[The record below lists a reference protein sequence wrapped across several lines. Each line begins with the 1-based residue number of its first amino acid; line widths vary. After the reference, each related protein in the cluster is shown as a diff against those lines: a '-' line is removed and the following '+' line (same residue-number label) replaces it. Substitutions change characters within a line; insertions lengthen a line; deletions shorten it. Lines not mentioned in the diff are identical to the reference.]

1 MDEEP
6 FSIITIYGS
15 NLFSNSVMRERLPR
29 KVFEEIRDV
38 QKGNIKLTSA
48 LAENIA
54 VVMKEWALEKG
65 ATHYTHWFQPL
76 TGSTAEKHDSFIEP
90 STDGNVFLDFKGK
103 SLLQGEPDASSFP
116 SGGLRETFE
125 ARGYTAWDTTS
136 PAFIREEEEGSTLV
150 IPTAFISY
158 LGHALDT
165 KTPLLK
171 SMKALNDQTM
181 RVLHALGNRTS
192 KSVVVNVG
200 PEQEYFLVDRK
211 YYEKRPDLL
220 LTGRTVFGSMP
231 AKGQEL
237 DDHYFGAINNRVKSF
252 MHDLN
257 IELWKLG
264 ISAKTQHN
272 EVAPNQFELANIYNS
287 ANIATDNNQIEMEIM
302 KKIAGKHGLV
312 CLLHE
317 KPFRGVNGSG
327 KHNNWSIGTNDGIN
341 LLEPGDNPHENM
353 QFLLFLMS
361 VIEAVDTY
369 APLLRASTASSGND
383 HRLGGNE
390 APPSIISVFLG
401 DALTTILKRI
411 AAGKDGQPTDDE
423 FIQIGTSN
431 LPSLNK
437 DDTDRNRT
445 SPFAF
450 TGNRFEFRMVPS
462 SGSIADANITLNTTV
477 AEVLSKVADRLEVS
491 KDIEADTKSIIQ
503 DSYNKHHRIIFNGDG
518 YTQEWAE
525 EAEKRGLCNFPTT
538 IDVLPELQK
547 QSTVSLYENQ
557 KVLSKM
563 ELDSR
568 YNVFVEK
575 YTKEINIE
583 AAIMVEISKLQ
594 IIPAA
599 VSFAGDFSGSLVNS
613 KKIIMDLDISTEKK
627 LLSEIHKNISGLLSI
642 TEILDKQ
649 RNTLLE
655 SNEEDYQRAL
665 QYKNKILPL
674 MEEVREYGD
683 ALEKLVSKE
692 YWPIPTYEEMLF
704 KL

>member
-1 MDEEP
+1 
-6 FSIITIYGS
+6 
-15 NLFSNSVMRERLPR
+15 
-29 KVFEEIRDV
+29 
-38 QKGNIKLTSA
+38 
-48 LAENIA
+48 
-54 VVMKEWALEKG
+54 
-65 ATHYTHWFQPL
+65 
-76 TGSTAEKHDSFIEP
+76 
-90 STDGNVFLDFKGK
+90 
-103 SLLQGEPDASSFP
+103 
-116 SGGLRETFE
+116 
-125 ARGYTAWDTTS
+125 
-136 PAFIREEEEGSTLV
+136 
-150 IPTAFISY
+150 
-158 LGHALDT
+158 LDT

-171 SMKALNDQTM
+171 SMKALNDQVM

-192 KSVVVNVG
+192 KRIVVNVG
-200 PEQEYFLVDRK
+200 PEQEYFLIDKK

-237 DDHYFGAINNRVKSF
+237 DDHYFGAITSRVKSF

-272 EVAPNQFELANIYNS
+272 EVAPNQFELANIFNS
-287 ANIATDNNQIEMEIM
+287 ANIATDNNQIEMEMM
-302 KKIAGKHGLV
+302 KKIAEKHNLV

-327 KHNNWSIGTNDGIN
+327 KHNNWSIGTDDGIN
-341 LLEPGDNPHENM
+341 LLEPGKNPHKNT

-361 VIEAVDTY
+361 IIEAVDTY

-401 DALTTILKRI
+401 NALTNILKRI
-411 AAGKDGQPTDDE
+411 AAGEDGQATNVE
-423 FIQIGTSN
+423 FINTGTSN
-431 LPSLNK
+431 IPRLNK

-462 SGSIADANITLNTTV
+462 SGSIADANITLNTAV
-477 AEVLSKVADRLEVS
+477 AEVLSKVADRLEKS
-491 KDIEADTKSIIQ
+491 KDVEADAKKIIQ
-503 DSYNKHHRIIFNGDG
+503 ESYNNHQRIIFNGDG
-518 YTQEWAE
+518 YTQKWTE
-525 EAEKRGLCNFPTT
+525 EAEKRGLCNYPTT

-547 QSTVSLYENQ
+547 QSTVRLFENQ
-557 KVLSKM
+557 KVLSKE

-568 YNVFVEK
+568 YNIFVEK
-575 YTKEINIE
+575 YMKEINIE

-599 VSFAGDFSGSLVNS
+599 VSFAGDFSGSLINS
-613 KKIIMDLDISTEKK
+613 KKIITDLDINEEKK
-627 LLSEIHKNISGLLSI
+627 LLSKIHKNISGLISM
-642 TEILDKQ
+642 TELLDTQ
-649 RNTLLE
+649 RNALLD
-655 SNEEDYQRAL
+655 SNEDDYQKAL
-665 QYKNKILPL
+665 HYKNRIIPL
-674 MEEVREYGD
+674 MEKVREYGD
-683 ALEKLVSKE
+683 ALENLISKE

-704 KL
+704 KM